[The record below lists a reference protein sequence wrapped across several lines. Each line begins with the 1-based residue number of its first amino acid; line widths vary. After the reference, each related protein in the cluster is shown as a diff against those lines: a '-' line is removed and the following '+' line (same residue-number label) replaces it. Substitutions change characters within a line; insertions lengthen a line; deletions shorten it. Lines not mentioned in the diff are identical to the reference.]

1 MQFNA
6 VLERI
11 NKAVSQK
18 RNNFYVKRRA
28 EVLGAAAGLLS
39 KQNPA
44 NGAIHEDAG
53 CATKV
58 DLLLGFGLDDPARRC
73 RWLAAIETKSL
84 SVTDNRIHAQGSF
97 LAQTLLGWIALDA
110 ELGIALSANAFKVY
124 WKTFPENQLEDAVEM
139 FRFPADGRFL
149 LYRDN
154 HQSRREFALIMIELA
169 RLSLTELEEEEEDEE
184 NKSPLSK
191 QVKLNEDGNESKT
204 PNTDKKVQRKQQ
216 EQGPSSS
223 TSFFVNPEGTTDKV
237 FMKSISLESHYS
249 KQELD
254 DMWVLYGADEDEYK
268 GM

>member
-1 MQFNA
+1 M
-6 VLERI
+6 
-11 NKAVSQK
+11 
-18 RNNFYVKRRA
+18 YVKRRA

-39 KQNPA
+39 KQNPED
-44 NGAIHEDAG
+44 GGIHEDAG

-84 SVTDNRIHAQGSF
+84 SVTDNRIHVQGSF

-124 WKTFPENQLEDAVEM
+124 WKTFPENPLEEAVEM
-139 FRFPADGRFL
+139 FRFPADGGFL
-149 LYRDN
+149 FYRN
-154 HQSRREFALIMIELA
+154 NRQSRREFALIMIELA
-169 RLSLTELEEEEEDEE
+169 RLSLTQLEEEEEDDDDE

-204 PNTDKKVQRKQQ
+204 PNTDKKAKRKQP
-216 EQGPSSS
+216 EQGPSS

-254 DMWVLYGADEDEYK
+254 DMWVLYGADEDKYN